1 MTNHVIN
8 AQDQRVLTE
17 YHAKMRME
25 LPIMSLT
32 MNVSQVDQMA
42 IMEIQLHNS
51 ERYAI
56 SIALHDMDLH

>member
-8 AQDQRVLTE
+8 EQDQLVLTE
-17 YHAKMRME
+17 YHVKMRME
-25 LPIMSLT
+25 LPILSLT

-51 ERYAI
+51 ERHAI
-56 SIALHDMDLH
+56 SIVLCDMDLH

>member
-8 AQDQRVLTE
+8 EQDQLVLTE
-17 YHAKMRME
+17 YHVKMRME
-25 LPIMSLT
+25 LPILSLT

-42 IMEIQLHNS
+42 IMEIQLHNN